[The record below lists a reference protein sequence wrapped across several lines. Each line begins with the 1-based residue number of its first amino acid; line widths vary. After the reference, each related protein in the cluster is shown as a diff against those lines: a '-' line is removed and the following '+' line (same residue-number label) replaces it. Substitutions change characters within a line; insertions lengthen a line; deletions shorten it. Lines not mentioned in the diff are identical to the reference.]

1 MKAKT
6 PALPPHTLV
15 VRSYAEFRALVQA
28 YAAGVHELM
37 AICGAPGIGK
47 TEILAEIMNAAR
59 GRGNWKLIKGKHT
72 PLDLYSKLY
81 DSRSLPIVLD
91 DLDALLANH
100 DNTALLKCVCDTK
113 LVKRVEWGSNHK
125 AFTKGSDALPKS
137 FDSISRVCII
147 ANDWGPLNKN
157 VAAIHDRG
165 VSIHFRPDALEIHRE
180 VGRGGW
186 FHDDEVFRFIGTHL
200 FLVVHPSFRL
210 YKLAEGHKKSGLNWK
225 DLTLRTI
232 QDSADPGL
240 LLVAKLLADK
250 RYEKMSAPETV
261 RWQDFER
268 FGGGSRA
275 SFFRLK
281 KQLMRL
287 RGDFDSETA
296 ESVPL
301 QPATAA
307 TEVNLRREQREFLE
321 SMPRDPSRTRQVEAS
336 TIAAD
341 AADAVRSLEE
351 RLETAIATENYEL
364 AARLRDDLR
373 RFLGSEHPR

>member
-1 MKAKT
+1 MKSKT
-6 PALPPHTLV
+6 QTVPPHTLV
-15 VRSYAEFRALVQA
+15 VNSYAEFRALVQA

-59 GRGNWKLIKGKHT
+59 GRGNWTVIRGKHT

-81 DSRSLPIVLD
+81 ESRTLPIVLD

-113 LVKRVEWGSNHK
+113 PVKRVEWGSNHK
-125 AFTKGSDALPKS
+125 AFTKGSNALPKS
-137 FDSISRVCII
+137 FDTISRVCII
-147 ANDWGPLNKN
+147 ANGWGSLNKN

-165 VSIHFRPDALEIHRE
+165 VSIHFRPDALELHRE

-200 FLVVHPSFRL
+200 FLVVNPSFRL
-210 YKLAEGHKKSGLNWK
+210 YRHAVGHKRSGMNWK

-232 QDSADPGL
+232 QDSADPAL

-250 RYEKMSAPETV
+250 RYEKLSAPETV

-287 RGDFDSETA
+287 RGDFDSDTA
-296 ESVPL
+296 ESVAL
-301 QPATAA
+301 QPAKAA
-307 TEVNLRREQREFLE
+307 TEMSLRREQREFLE
-321 SMPRDPSRTRQVEAS
+321 SLPRDPSRTRQVEAS

-351 RLETAIATENYEL
+351 RLESAIATENYEL
-364 AARLRDDLR
+364 AATLRDDIR
-373 RFLGSEHPR
+373 RFRGSEHPH